1 MLYLLQVSLIWA
13 VFYGLYYWLLRRE
26 TFHTANRFYLLGA
39 LVAGLVLPLLPAQEW
54 GEEARDTTILVL
66 APISATGEAFGRL
79 SNSWENTLGQLA
91 RLCWILYGVGIGVN
105 GYRFLSGAW
114 QLWRLMRRTG
124 WTKTPEGCL
133 MVEVAGLTTPFSFFS
148 VLFWGCP
155 ANTSAEDRA
164 LMRAHELAHIRQW
177 HSADVFFLE
186 LLSVF
191 FWWNPFVYYYKHA
204 LRTLHEY
211 LADAAALLHTDT
223 KYYGR
228 LLIGQAQSGPVL
240 ALANHFT
247 HSQLKQRILMMMQSK
262 SARMRQW
269 KYIFFAPVCLAF
281 LGISGAL
288 NAQKYQMGQYFTE
301 SGKPDVVVTSTDT
314 IVTFNPATYEE
325 TVQIVQRESHTQVD
339 VMPCFIS
346 DWGNCADQPAAERQ
360 ACSQRAFGSAVMSQL
375 KVPGGPATRGSV
387 IVRVVVPKEG
397 DMLRVDQVTQ
407 SLNPA
412 YDAAALQA
420 LVRAKGSWL
429 PAQKAGKAVDCVMYV
444 PIVF

>member
-13 VFYGLYYWLLRRE
+13 VFYGLYVGLLRQE
-26 TFHTANRFYLLGA
+26 TFHTTNRFYLLGA
-39 LVAGLVLPLLPAQEW
+39 LIAGLVLPLLPALVWDNQA
-54 GEEARDTTILVL
+54 EETVTLVL
-66 APISATGEAFGRL
+66 APISASRDALEQL
-79 SNSWENTLGQLA
+79 STSWYSTLGWLE
-91 RLCWILYGVGIGVN
+91 RWFWTLYGVGIGVN

-114 QLWRLMRRTG
+114 QLWRLMHRTG
-124 WTKTPEGCL
+124 WTSDPAGFRV
-133 MVEVAGLTTPFSFFS
+133 VEVPGLTTPFSFFR

-155 ANTSAEDRA
+155 AHAGAEDRA
-164 LMRAHELAHIRQW
+164 LMRAHELAHMKQW

-191 FWWNPFVYYYKHA
+191 FWWNPLVYYYKQA

-223 KYYGR
+223 QHYGR

-262 SARMRQW
+262 SAQARQW
-269 KYIFFAPVCLAF
+269 KYAFFLPVCLAF
-281 LGISGAL
+281 LGISSAL
-288 NAQKYQMGQYFTE
+288 QAQKYQMGQYFTE
-301 SGKPDVVVTSTDT
+301 TGKPDVVVTSTDT
-314 IVTFNPATYEE
+314 VVTFNPATYEE

-346 DWGNCADQPAAERQ
+346 DWGNCADKPAAERQ